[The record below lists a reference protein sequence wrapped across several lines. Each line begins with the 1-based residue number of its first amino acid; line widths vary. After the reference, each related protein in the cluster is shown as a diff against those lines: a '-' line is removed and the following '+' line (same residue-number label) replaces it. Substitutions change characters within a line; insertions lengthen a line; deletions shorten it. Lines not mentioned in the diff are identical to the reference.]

1 LSVSSDKNGEK
12 ESWRGFIWIAVAI
25 ICVQAVAG
33 GVIYGVWSKW
43 EVRGQFGDMFG
54 AVNTLF
60 SGLAFASLIYA
71 LTLQRRDLALQRR
84 ELEMTRS
91 ELERSATAQ
100 ADAAATAGRV
110 EKLQLESTEL
120 TILTNKIQSAA
131 AVSQALMAYLPQ
143 ASNMS
148 SNHEKPET
156 YTLLKKVRSLN
167 SEIQSD
173 HLELARRVSERKAG
187 QAAGAKQS
195 G

>member
-1 LSVSSDKNGEK
+1 MSSGKNGEK
-12 ESWRGFIWIAVAI
+12 DSWSGFIWIAVAI

-33 GVIYGVWSKW
+33 GVIYGVWKEW
-43 EVRGQFGDMFG
+43 EHRGQFGDMFG

-91 ELERSATAQ
+91 ELKRSATAQ
-100 ADAAATAGRV
+100 AEAAATAARV

-131 AVSQALMAYLPQ
+131 AVSQALMAYLPR

-148 SNHEKPET
+148 STHEQPESLI
-156 YTLLKKVRSLN
+156 LLKKVRSLN

-173 HLELARRVSERKAG
+173 HLELTRKVSERKSG
-187 QAAGAKQS
+187 QAAGARPTD
-195 G
+195 